1 MPKKILIVEDDSFLQ
16 GLTASKLAK
25 DGYAIVTASN
35 GEDAVK
41 MADAEKPDFIL
52 LDLVLPAMDGFEVLS
67 KIRKN
72 EALKKTP
79 VIIFSN
85 LAEEKDM
92 QKAKELGANEYMV
105 KSNFTLDELAAKIK
119 AMIGSG
125 K

>member
-1 MPKKILIVEDDSFLQ
+1 MQKKILIVEDDSFLQ
-16 GLTASKLAK
+16 GLTASKLSK
-25 DGYAIVTASN
+25 DGYTILVAAN

-41 MADAEKPDFIL
+41 IADTEKPDFIL
-52 LDLVLPAMDGFEVLS
+52 LDLVLPSMDGFEVLA

-72 EALKKTP
+72 DALKKIP

-92 QKAKELGANEYMV
+92 LKAKDLGANEYMV
-105 KSNFTLDELAAKIK
+105 KSNFTLDELAQKIK
-119 AMIGSG
+119 EML